1 MWDLIGVMREYFK
14 VELNEDKTSQSSTH
28 SISNILAGL
37 LCAFQII
44 EVGAGASF
52 NVDEKDFIA
61 ALYAV
66 IQRLF
71 EKPLPRQ
78 VERKDFIALLKSIDI
93 VFHKRK
99 QISIETINAFIKRLA
114 IV

>member
-1 MWDLIGVMREYFK
+1 MREYFK
-14 VELNEDKTSQSSTH
+14 VELNESATSHTATH

-44 EVGAGASF
+44 EVGAGAAF
-52 NVDEKDFIA
+52 NVDEKDFVS

-71 EKPLPRQ
+71 EKPPPRNI
-78 VERKDFIALLKSIDI
+78 EHKDFVAFLKSMHI
-93 VFHKRK
+93 VFNKRK
-99 QISIETINAFIKRLA
+99 QISVDTINAFVKRLA
-114 IV
+114 LVQMHAVPA